1 MGPPSAYAKQ
11 AAASWSLE
19 QMLSWSGK
27 RGSLRGWGQPGPR
40 DTPGPVWHV
49 TWREAGAEGVGAVCG
64 GGGQLHSAVLG
75 PLMPLRL
82 NGAHQGPE
90 GLQLGP
96 LQAKDGTRPRD
107 QGAPSQGAPGRL
119 GAQGRPGGLCNG
131 GGKATRGEG
140 PGSRQPGLS
149 GGDKR
154 AQGRL
159 AAGRHQSG
167 QPCAQRSGP
176 RPRENHRTWAD
187 ALRATE
193 GPAGQR
199 G

>member
-1 MGPPSAYAKQ
+1 MLQ
-11 AAASWSLE
+11 AWALCA
-19 QMLSWSGK
+19 
-27 RGSLRGWGQPGPR
+27 
-40 DTPGPVWHV
+40 
-49 TWREAGAEGVGAVCG
+49 

-96 LQAKDGTRPRD
+96 LQAKEGTRPRD
-107 QGAPSQGAPGRL
+107 QDALSQGAPGRL
-119 GAQGRPGGLCNG
+119 GAQGRPGG
-131 GGKATRGEG
+131 GKAARGEG